1 MKLWVF
7 SDLHIEQSDWDLP
20 DDQPDCDVIVAA
32 GDIHFA
38 TDAVV
43 WLSERSRGRPVIY
56 VPGNHEWYSYRRS
69 FNMAGELARAKA
81 MAAGTSVHLL
91 QDEATVIDGVRFLG
105 STLWTDYALYSD
117 QQAGMKL
124 SQHALN
130 DHRLIRLNDDGTRF
144 APTDALAM
152 HTQSRQ
158 WLTEAL
164 HRNDG
169 GVSATVV
176 VTHHLPHRFSIDPKF
191 AGHPLNVAF
200 ASDLADLIEQGR
212 PDLWI
217 HGHTHSS
224 CDYVVGSTRVLCN
237 PKGYGPSRH
246 HSRPENPAFDDRLTV
261 DIFAQPKPAVRVSGP
276 INSCLGL
283 G

>member
-20 DDQPDCDVIVAA
+20 EDQPDCDVIVAA

-38 TDAVV
+38 SDAVI
-43 WLSERSRGRPVIY
+43 WLEERSRGRPVIY

-69 FNMAGELARAKA
+69 FSMAGELARAKA
-81 MAAGTSVHLL
+81 LAAGTNVHLL
-91 QDEATVIDGVRFLG
+91 QDEAIIIDGVRFLG
-105 STLWTDYALYSD
+105 STLWTDYALYGD

-130 DHRLIRLNDDGTRF
+130 DHRLFRLDDDGTRF
-144 APTDALAM
+144 APADALAM
-152 HTQSRQ
+152 HVRSRQ
-158 WLTEAL
+158 WLTEEL

-176 VTHHLPHRFSIDPKF
+176 VTHHLPHRSSIDPKF

-212 PDLWI
+212 PVLWI

-224 CDYVVGSTRVLCN
+224 CDYVVGSTRVLFN

-246 HSRPENPAFDDRLTV
+246 YARPENPAFNDRLTV
-261 DIFAQPKPAVRVSGP
+261 EIFAQS
-276 INSCLGL
+276 
-283 G
+283 